1 MKRIIAA
8 LAISAALVCSAAA
21 QTGFAPVP
29 GSSPAAPLATPIPA
43 PVAAPTII
51 VPAPKITEQGG
62 GVINIGQAFST
73 ILAPYINAAVNA
85 LILAF
90 VGWLGMILKNKFNVT
105 IDEGHRAAL
114 VTALQNQAGSL
125 IADGV
130 VKMQGTRV
138 TVPNAALAESAN
150 EIMAVIPDAAAR
162 LGFTPDYLAK
172 RIIDVIPQ
180 TAAGAAM
187 IAAAQPKPVVA
198 ATAAVPGPAGPKL
211 AG

>member
-105 IDEGHRAAL
+105 IDEGHRA
-114 VTALQNQAGSL
+114 GSL

-198 ATAAVPGPAGPKL
+198 ATAAVPAGPKL